1 MNQLL
6 LYLMNQPAI
15 QNLDFLRQLI
25 RETRELPQAD
35 MAKLRMIQG
44 TNTGTDSLTVKRG
57 DN

>member
-44 TNTGTDSLTVKRG
+44 TNTGTDNLTTKRG
-57 DN
+57 DE

>member
-1 MNQLL
+1 MNELL

-15 QNLDFLRQLI
+15 QNLDFIRQLI

-44 TNTGTDSLTVKRG
+44 TQTGTNNLSTKRG
-57 DN
+57 DE

>member
-1 MNQLL
+1 MNELL

-15 QNLDFLRQLI
+15 QNLDFIRQLI

-44 TNTGTDSLTVKRG
+44 TQTGTDNLSSKRG
-57 DN
+57 DE